1 MKINKLDFMLYVK
14 NGKLSVIL
22 YLIASLIV
30 LIPIFIVLITDI
42 HFSSNFSKI
51 SIGVAFVFV
60 LIGKLLSLIRKK
72 KGDKSIPADV
82 GLIIGIGA
90 AFIIHVLK

>member
-14 NGKLSVIL
+14 TGKLSLIL
-22 YLIASLIV
+22 YLIASLII
-30 LIPIFIVLITDI
+30 LIPISIALIADI
-42 HFSSNFSKI
+42 HFSSNFSRA

-60 LIGKLLSLIRKK
+60 LVGKLLSLIKKK

-82 GLIIGIGA
+82 GLIIGITI
-90 AFIIHVLK
+90 AFIAYILK